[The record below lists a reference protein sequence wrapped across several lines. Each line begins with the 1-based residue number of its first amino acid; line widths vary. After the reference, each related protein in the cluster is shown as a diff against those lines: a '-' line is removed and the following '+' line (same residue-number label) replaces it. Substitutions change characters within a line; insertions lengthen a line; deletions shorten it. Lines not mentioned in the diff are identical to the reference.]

1 MFRNWFRKLVRRSAE
16 QTKSKSNR
24 ICENGN
30 KMEFVF
36 LTGTTMLCTMSTS
49 RRSCL
54 RCVEKLSSDITRKS
68 LDKSIL
74 FHYFYQHVLSY
85 KPKKA

>member
-1 MFRNWFRKLVRRSAE
+1 MFRNWFRK
-16 QTKSKSNR
+16 SKTTQETESKKYR
-24 ICENGN
+24 VYENGH
-30 KMEFVF
+30 KTEFVF

-49 RRSCL
+49 RRNCL
-54 RCVEKLSSDITRKS
+54 RGVEKMSSDITRKS